1 MDLLGKVG
9 EVLYKGLKLREKR
22 IETVSSNIANASTP
36 NYIPKKLNFEEEF
49 QKIVNN
55 KKDFDLKTTDSR
67 HFKINPYTNLKN
79 FDVEPENKYRAPIGM
94 DRNMVDLEE
103 EYNILVKDGLTY
115 KAISQILAK
124 KALGLKT
131 LIDELGKV

>member
-22 IETVSSNIANASTP
+22 IEVVSGNIANVSTP
-36 NYIPKKLNFEEEF
+36 NYIPKKLHFEEEF
-49 QKIVNN
+49 QKIVNKN
-55 KKDFDLKTTDSR
+55 KDFDLRATDNR
-67 HFKINPYTNLKN
+67 HFTIHKKTNIKN
-79 FDVEPENKYRAPIGM
+79 FDVEPEDKYRAPISM
-94 DRNMVDLEE
+94 NKNMVDLEE
-103 EYNILVKDGLTY
+103 EYNILVKDGLAY

-124 KALGLKT
+124 KALGTRL